1 MTHVTAQRTTGTV
14 AALRRYPVKSM
25 LGERIEAA
33 EVTDRG
39 LAGDRRLALVDRE
52 TGKVA
57 SAKAPR
63 LWRELL
69 SCAATLTQTGADI
82 TTPDGRTLRSTGPGT
97 DDALSALVGRTVTL
111 TDTPPPAAAL
121 DRSRPEQVLESGLD
135 AQVEADLV
143 QFGSASPPGTFF
155 DFAPVHLITT
165 ATLARI
171 AALSPRGTVEA
182 ERYRP
187 NLVIDLDE
195 DGFPESD
202 WLGKEL
208 TVGDE
213 LILRVIALTPRCAIP
228 TLAHGPFPRDPDAL
242 RVPARH
248 NRVPALPDR
257 APEPCAGAYAQV
269 VRGGRVRVG
278 DVVRV

>member
-1 MTHVTAQRTTGTV
+1 MTTQRTTGTV
-14 AALRRYPVKSM
+14 TALRRYPVKSM

-57 SAKAPR
+57 SAKTPR

-69 SCAATLTQTGADI
+69 NCAATLTRTGADI
-82 TTPDGRTLRSTGPGT
+82 TTPGGRTLHGTGPDT
-97 DDALSALVGRTVTL
+97 DAALSALVGRPVTL
-111 TDTPPPAAAL
+111 TDTPPPAATL
-121 DRSRPEQVLESGLD
+121 DRSRPDQVLESGLD
-135 AQVEADLV
+135 ARVDADVV
-143 QFGSASPPGTFF
+143 QFGSACPPGTFL
-155 DFAPVHLITT
+155 DFAPVHLITN

-187 NLVIDLDE
+187 NLVIDLGE
-195 DGFPESD
+195 EGFPEND

-208 TVGDE
+208 TLGDE
-213 LILRVIALTPRCAIP
+213 LVLRVIALTPRCAIP

-242 RVPARH
+242 RVLSRH
-248 NRVPALPDR
+248 NRVPAFADR

-269 VRGGRVRVG
+269 VRGGRVREG
-278 DVVRV
+278 DAVRV

>member
-1 MTHVTAQRTTGTV
+1 MTTQSTTGTV
-14 AALRRYPVKSM
+14 TALRRYPVKSM
-25 LGERIEAA
+25 LGERIKAT

-57 SAKAPR
+57 SAKTPR

-69 SCAATLTQTGADI
+69 NCAATLTETGADI
-82 TTPDGRTLRSTGPGT
+82 TTPDGRTLHGTGPGT
-97 DDALSALVGRTVTL
+97 DDALSDLLGRPVTL
-111 TDTPPPAAAL
+111 TGTPPPAATL
-121 DRSRPEQVLESGLD
+121 DRSRPEQVLESGPD
-135 AQVEADLV
+135 ARVEADIV
-143 QFGSASPPGTFF
+143 QFGSACPPGTFF

-187 NLVIDLDE
+187 NLVIGLDE
-195 DGFPESD
+195 DGFPEND

-213 LILRVIALTPRCAIP
+213 LIIRVIALTPRCTIP

-242 RVPARH
+242 RVPSRH
-248 NRVPALPDR
+248 NRVTAFPDR

-269 VRGGRVRVG
+269 VRGGRVREG